1 MRIDAAYEV
10 ATPMF
15 CGGADPEKHAELR
28 LASFKGALRFWWRA
42 LAWSRL
48 GGRLEAI
55 RREEDGLFGSAEG
68 GQSRVLMKLD
78 LPDRAP
84 KILEKGSVLNVPSR
98 SSANVVGD
106 GARYLGYGVM
116 EAFASRNK
124 AKGQLTRACLE
135 APFQFTVRIRC
146 RDLDG
151 KRRESL
157 ENALIALG
165 TFGGMGAKSRKGY
178 GSLVLRSLC
187 ADGEERWKPP
197 SDIAG
202 LESAIRR
209 LCGDVNGHALPE
221 FTALSDLSRWVL
233 APSGKAEPLE
243 MLDLVGR
250 ELIRY
255 RSWGYGGKILG
266 SERSEKRFKD
276 DQELMKSL
284 KARSMEPS
292 THPRRIAFGLP
303 HNYGKQQVGPWNDH
317 RGGARK
323 DLDRRASPLFIHI
336 HKCGPSP
343 VAVLSFLPARFLPEG
358 RADISVGGRKVKQRP
373 EEDERNPEN
382 ELYRP
387 INGFLDR
394 LLDGNKRKEPF
405 GDAVEVKP

>member
-1 MRIDAAYEV
+1 MRIEADYEV

-15 CGGADPEKHAELR
+15 CGGAEPENSAELR

-42 LAWSRL
+42 LAWPRL

-55 RREEDGLFGSAEG
+55 RREEDELFGSAEG

-78 LPDRAP
+78 LPGGAP
-84 KILEKGSVLNVPSR
+84 KILTTGGVLRVSSR
-98 SSANVVGD
+98 SSARVVGD
-106 GARYLGYGVM
+106 GACYLGYGVM
-116 EAFASRNK
+116 EAFAGRNK
-124 AKGQLTRACLE
+124 SKGQFTRACLQ
-135 APFQFTVRIRC
+135 APFRFTVQIRC

-165 TFGGMGAKSRKGY
+165 TLGGMGAKSRKGY

-197 SDIAG
+197 LDIGG
-202 LESAIRR
+202 LESVIRR

-221 FTALSDLSRWVL
+221 YAALSDLSRFVL

-250 ELIRY
+250 ELVRY

-303 HNYGKQQVGPWNDH
+303 HNCGNRPNQQVGPWND
-317 RGGARK
+317 RSGSARK
-323 DLDRRASPLFIHI
+323 NLDRRASPLFIHI

-343 VAVLSFLPARFLPEG
+343 VAVLSFLPARFLPKG
-358 RADISVGGRKVKQRP
+358 RAAISVGGHKVRQRP
-373 EEDERNPEN
+373 EQ

-387 INGFLDR
+387 INDFLDR
-394 LLDGNKRKEPF
+394 LLDEDRRKEPF